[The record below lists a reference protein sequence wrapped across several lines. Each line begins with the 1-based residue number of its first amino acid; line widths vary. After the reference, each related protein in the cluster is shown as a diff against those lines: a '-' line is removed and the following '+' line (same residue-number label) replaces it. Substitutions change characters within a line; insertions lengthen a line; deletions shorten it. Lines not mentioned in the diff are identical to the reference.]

1 MSAPRANIGGRW
13 GKEGSYTDSY
23 ELYLNIHNRDYIQYL
38 HMSNPSIDLRRNK
51 VTLYC
56 VQTKGESKISKK
68 GKKSIF
74 VISVHQNLLLFLLET
89 DLKKGYLLT
98 GHNFISHGTDR

>member
-1 MSAPRANIGGRW
+1 
-13 GKEGSYTDSY
+13 
-23 ELYLNIHNRDYIQYL
+23 
-38 HMSNPSIDLRRNK
+38 MSNPSIDLKRNK

-89 DLKKGYLLT
+89 DLKKGYLST